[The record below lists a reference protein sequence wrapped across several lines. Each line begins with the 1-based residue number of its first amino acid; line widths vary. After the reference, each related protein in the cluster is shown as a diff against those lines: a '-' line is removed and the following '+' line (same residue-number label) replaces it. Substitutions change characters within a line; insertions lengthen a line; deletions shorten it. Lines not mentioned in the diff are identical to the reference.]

1 MRLVLSG
8 RAMQKGRDRRPF
20 LGHGMLQARRLGVPV
35 ISLKAA
41 TDALISGDASA
52 LPARPSMTSG
62 LSSPGQ
68 QQQPRRRSGSGVGG
82 SSCGEAAAAQ
92 AGRDVAEALVADSE
106 SFGQGAPAGAAG
118 GRAKRRLSTDSVS
131 QPRPGAPPH
140 VRMCPFSMHLSIAV
154 TVCCRGTL
162 LVYLVVMCRRGEPAH
177 DSSRSSLRQAGACGG
192 ARAAGSS
199 GAARSCCCS
208 SSGSSRR

>member
-118 GRAKRRLSTDSVS
+118 GRAKRRLSTRQRQPAAAGCAPTCPNVPFFHAPFYSRDCLLQRNVTSVS
-131 QPRPGAPPH
+131 CCH
-140 VRMCPFSMHLSIAV
+140 VQA
-154 TVCCRGTL
+154 
-162 LVYLVVMCRRGEPAH
+162 RR
-177 DSSRSSLRQAGACGG
+177 
-192 ARAAGSS
+192 ARA
-199 GAARSCCCS
+199 
-208 SSGSSRR
+208 